1 MQTKDYNPKEPVQ
14 IFETVLFTE
23 IVKNDLK
30 KVPLIQIADAL
41 MIIADAHDL
50 EMYFSDN
57 GFMLSNNRHF
67 KIASRILE
75 NSVMYN

>member
-1 MQTKDYNPKEPVQ
+1 MQTKDYNPKESVQ

-41 MIIADAHDL
+41 MIIADVHDL
-50 EMYFSDN
+50 EIYFSDN
-57 GFMLSNNRHF
+57 GYMLSNNRHF
-67 KIASRILE
+67 KIGSKILE
-75 NSVMYN
+75 N

>member
-1 MQTKDYNPKEPVQ
+1 MQTKDYNPKESVQ

-30 KVPLIQIADAL
+30 KVPLIHIADAL
-41 MIIADAHDL
+41 MIIADAHNL
-50 EMYFSDN
+50 EIYFADN
-57 GFMLSNNRHF
+57 GYMLSNNRHF
-67 KIASRILE
+67 KIASKILE

>member
-1 MQTKDYNPKEPVQ
+1 MQTKDYNPKESVQ

-30 KVPLIQIADAL
+30 KVPLIQIADVL

-50 EMYFSDN
+50 EIFFSDN
-57 GFMLSNNRHF
+57 GYMLSNNRHF
-67 KIASRILE
+67 KIASKILE

>member
-23 IVKNDLK
+23 IVKNELK
-30 KVPLIQIADAL
+30 KVPLIQISDAL
-41 MIIADAHDL
+41 MIIADVNKL
-50 EMYFSDN
+50 EIYFTES
-57 GFMLSNNRHF
+57 GYMLSNNRHF
-67 KIASRILE
+67 KIATRILE